1 MSRQIWLGRF
11 YWVLPWLVLFSFV
24 ASARGMNVD
33 SLPIWDPAIL
43 VHENLDVERTGGL
56 ETANAETEKANR
68 DSIET
73 HGYKMMQIT
82 VGDGGTQVDQE
93 LRLSI
98 MGRLSDSVWIEALL
112 SDVGR
117 RAGDQT
123 TATLREVDQI
133 YFRVE
138 SPNYFLHLG
147 DLTWND
153 ESMGLYAIERSSLG
167 AMAGARGL
175 FGGGR
180 VEVRGV
186 IGTDEVQHFSRTMNG
201 VSGQREGYSLDAS
214 GSFISVVPQSESVW
228 LNGAR
233 LVRGKDY
240 LVNYAGGMLDF
251 KGSIV
256 PDFDDEIRVEY
267 DAYEDDNIYTLK
279 GAAASYR
286 HPNLYLDLSLFQL
299 ENDVD
304 RLRRGV
310 WTDDDYKMLKA
321 DRGHEFVR
329 DDSLGELHR
338 PNRTERMGARL
349 RFQQNQQFYA
359 DVEIAVNKSDS
370 NIVTGQVGGPEGK
383 AFRWFVTTDSTRDLN
398 HFPLA
403 MDVYGNRIMD
413 GYDVTEFRGMSS
425 DWDVYT
431 LQDQWD
437 LAYGDE
443 SFLKDDLLYDELKF
457 RTAFGGGWFSE
468 ALWGY
473 RRNKDE
479 DWNSSRA
486 KIALLHRDRRVSSEM
501 ALIRVASVSEQEM
514 ERYQG
519 TVSAEFLQ
527 GFIRPFG
534 NGDLRYTQIDGFF
547 GNRRGNVRE
556 DHRTGYHDEVLYGKS
571 TGGFGMYFDRGEV
584 KESVGGRIARRRGDS
599 YGDDWMDSLRS
610 ATWLQEANYSS
621 RYFTLSHLLQYER
634 TARDSS
640 AGENSWVGDLNAR
653 MGSDEIGL
661 TGNVSYKLGLTEEQI
676 YTAVYKAVAPGT
688 GDVRYD
694 SLTGTFIEGVDNGDF
709 VYDGMGRNDSV
720 GAVLSSDAA
729 FGLNFRWSPGL
740 ALGIKRGLL
749 RDVTFGCSWNGEGS
763 DTTGRV
769 LYFPPVTVGALR
781 RATSGRI
788 DMEGL
793 VEWDHPAGASLS
805 YKPGAMFDKKLS
817 SISYYE
823 TVYSHEIEGGYQ
835 INPDHFVGASLLLED
850 NELSALQVW
859 NWDVYDG
866 SLKYR
871 FEFLNGFFVQPLGRY
886 RVGSGGDNL
895 DNDFEAELWEGAFRM
910 GYRKPKKVDGFANF
924 SVVQVDSH
932 EEMIP
937 YQVMTGYSDGR
948 TYRFEFS
955 LSVDVNDF
963 ISLGCHYVLRFGNSE
978 ENVFQKLSTEAK
990 AVF

>member
-1 MSRQIWLGRF
+1 
-11 YWVLPWLVLFSFV
+11 
-24 ASARGMNVD
+24 MNVD
-33 SLPIWDPAIL
+33 SLPVWDPAIL
-43 VHENLDVERTGGL
+43 VRGNGSGVQADGFWV
-56 ETANAETEKANR
+56 APEKADSSR
-68 DSIET
+68 DSVET
-73 HGYKMMQIT
+73 HGYKTMQIT

-98 MGRLSDSVWIEALL
+98 TGRLSDSVWIDALL

-147 DLTWND
+147 DLTWID
-153 ESMGLYAIERSSLG
+153 RSLELYAIERSSLG
-167 AMAGARGL
+167 AMGGVRGN

-180 VEVRGV
+180 IEVRGV
-186 IGTDEVQHFSRTMNG
+186 AGTDEVQHFRRTLFG
-201 VSGQREGYSLDAS
+201 VSGQREGYALDES
-214 GSFISVVPQSESVW
+214 GSFVSVVPQSETVW
-228 LNGAR
+228 LNGTK
-233 LVRGKDY
+233 LTRGVDY
-240 LVNYAGGMLDF
+240 LVNYAGGLLDF

-256 PDFDDEIRVEY
+256 PSFDDEIRVEY
-267 DAYEDDNIYTLK
+267 DAYENDNVYMLQ
-279 GAAASYR
+279 GASASYR
-286 HPNLYLDLSLFQL
+286 HPNLYLDLSMFQL

-304 RLRRGV
+304 RLRRGL
-310 WTDDDYKMLKA
+310 WTDEDYAMLKA
-321 DRGHEFVR
+321 DQGDEFIR
-329 DDSLGELHR
+329 DDSLGVLHR
-338 PNRTERMGARL
+338 PNRTERMGARI
-349 RFQQNQQFYA
+349 RFQQNQQFFF
-359 DVEIAVNKSDS
+359 DFEMAVNKSDS
-370 NIVTGQVGGPEGK
+370 NIVSNQVDGPKGK
-383 AFRWFVTTDSTRDLN
+383 AFRWFVTSDSTRDLR

-403 MDVYGNRIMD
+403 MDVYGNRVMD
-413 GYDVTEFRGMSS
+413 GFDIAEFRGQWT
-425 DWDVYT
+425 DWDSYT

-437 LAYGDE
+437 LAYGDGK
-443 SFLKDDLLYDELKF
+443 FLDDDLLYDEIKL

-486 KIALLHRDRRVSSEM
+486 KVALLHRDRNASSEL
-501 ALIRVASVSEQEM
+501 AFIRVASVMDREM

-519 TVSAEFLQ
+519 TASAEFLQ
-527 GFIRPFG
+527 GFIRTFG
-534 NGDLRYTQIDGFF
+534 SGDLRYTQIDESL
-547 GNRRGNVRE
+547 GNRREDGTRRENADGEFREAVRN
-556 DHRTGYHDEVLYGKS
+556 EVLYGKS
-571 TGGFGMYFDRGEV
+571 TGGFGMYFDRGQV
-584 KESVGGRIARRRGDS
+584 KESVGGRIARRRGDT
-599 YGDDWMDSLRS
+599 YGDEWTDSLRS
-610 ATWLQEANYSS
+610 ATWLQEANYGS

-661 TGNVSYKLGLTEEQI
+661 TGSVSYKLGLTEEQI

-720 GAVLSSDAA
+720 GAVLSSDAS
-729 FGLNFRWSPGL
+729 FGAEIRWNPGL
-740 ALGIKRGLL
+740 SLGIKRGLL
-749 RDVTFGCSWNGEGS
+749 RDVTFGGSWNGEGS

-769 LYFPPVTVGALR
+769 LYFPPVTVDALH

-793 VEWDHPAGASLS
+793 VEWAHPAGVSVS

-823 TVYSHEIEGGYQ
+823 TVYSHEIESGYQ

-850 NELSALQVW
+850 DELSALQVW
-859 NWDVYDG
+859 NWNVYDG

-871 FEFLNGFFVQPLGRY
+871 FEFLNGFFIQPLGRY
-886 RVGSGGDNL
+886 RVGSGADDL
-895 DNDFEAELWEGAFRM
+895 DNDFDADLWEGAFRV
-910 GYRKPKKVDGFANF
+910 GYNKPKKVDGFANF
-924 SVVQVDSH
+924 SVVQVDSRG
-932 EEMIP
+932 EMVP

>member
-1 MSRQIWLGRF
+1 MD
-11 YWVLPWLVLFSFV
+11 
-24 ASARGMNVD
+24 VD
-33 SLPIWDPAIL
+33 SLPVWDPAIL
-43 VHENLDVERTGGL
+43 VRGQNEEAALGAYQTSVNEPR
-56 ETANAETEKANR
+56 R

-73 HGYKMMQIT
+73 HGFKTMQIT

-98 MGRLSDSVWIEALL
+98 AGRLSDSVWIDALL

-138 SPNYFLHLG
+138 SPNFFLHLG
-147 DLTWND
+147 DLTWRD
-153 ESMGLYAIERSSLG
+153 SSLDLFSIERSSLG
-167 AMAGARGL
+167 AMGGVRGN

-180 VEVRGV
+180 VSVSGV
-186 IGTDEVQHFSRTMNG
+186 VGTDEVQHFRRVMDG
-201 VSGQREGYSLDAS
+201 VSGQRVGYSLDES
-214 GSFISVVPQSESVW
+214 GRFISVVPQSETVW
-228 LNGAR
+228 LNGR
-233 LVRGKDY
+233 KLERGTDY
-240 LVNYAGGMLDF
+240 LVNYAGGLLDF

-256 PDFDDEIRVEY
+256 PSFDDEIRVEY

-279 GAAASYR
+279 GAFASYR
-286 HPNLYLDLSLFQL
+286 HPNLYLDLSMFRL
-299 ENDVD
+299 ENDVE

-310 WTDDDYKMLKA
+310 WTDDDYRMLKA
-321 DRGHEFVR
+321 DRGEEFVR
-329 DDSLGELHR
+329 DDTLGVLHR

-359 DVEIAVNKSDS
+359 DLEMAVNKSDS
-370 NIVTGQVGGPEGK
+370 NIVSDRVNGKEGK
-383 AFRWFVTTDSTRDLN
+383 AFRWYVTTDSTRDLN

-413 GYDVTEFRGMSS
+413 GYDVMEFRGNGS

-437 LAYGDE
+437 LAYGDV
-443 SFLKDDLLYDELKF
+443 SFLDDDLLYDELKF

-473 RRNKDE
+473 RRNTDE

-486 KIALLHRDRRVSSEM
+486 KVALLHRNRLASSEI
-501 ALIRVASVSEQEM
+501 AFVRVVSVSDREM

-519 TVSAEFLQ
+519 TASAEFLQ

-534 NGDLRYTQIDGFF
+534 SGDLRYTQIDESL
-547 GNRRGNVRE
+547 GNRRKDGNRRENADGEFREAVRN
-556 DHRTGYHDEVLYGKS
+556 EVLYGKS
-571 TGGFGMYFDRGEV
+571 TGGFGMYFDRGQV

-599 YGDDWMDSLRS
+599 YGDEWADSLRS
-610 ATWLQEANYSS
+610 ATWQQEANYNS

-634 TARDSS
+634 VARDSS

-661 TGNVSYKLGLTEEQI
+661 AGNVSYKLGLTEEQI

-720 GAVLSSDAA
+720 GAVLSSEAS
-729 FGLNFRWSPGL
+729 FGADFRWNPGL
-740 ALGIKRGLL
+740 SLGIKRGLL
-749 RDVTFGCSWNGEGS
+749 RDVTFGGSWNGEGS

-793 VEWDHPAGASLS
+793 VEWNHPVGVSVS

-823 TVYSHEIEGGYQ
+823 TVYSHEIESGYQ

-850 NELSALQVW
+850 DELSALQVW
-859 NWDVYDG
+859 NWNVYDG

-871 FEFLNGFFVQPLGRY
+871 FEFLNGFFIQPLGHY
-886 RVGSGGDNL
+886 RVGSGADDF
-895 DNDFEAELWEGAFRM
+895 DNDFDADLWEGAFRV
-910 GYRKPKKVDGFANF
+910 GYNKPKKVDGFANF
-924 SVVQVDSH
+924 SVIQVDSH
-932 EEMIP
+932 GDVIP

-955 LSVDVNDF
+955 LDLDINDF
-963 ISLGCHYVLRFGNSE
+963 ISVGCRYVLRFGNSE
-978 ENVFQKLSTEAK
+978 ENLFQKLSTQAK